1 LLLLLFL
8 HSELSWLE
16 DMGFSLSCMP
26 LLAQK
31 GSIPWQARRLDMDLA
46 GLVGEIQ

>member
-1 LLLLLFL
+1 
-8 HSELSWLE
+8 
-16 DMGFSLSCMP
+16 MP